1 MFTVNLVCVDGRR
14 AKCQLPPS
22 SSSLAL
28 SAQPSAAI
36 FKQDEARR
44 AGTICGY
51 IIVESSANS
60 RRRLSFVAVERLTK
74 DITFARK
81 ICIKALKTSH
91 Q

>member
-1 MFTVNLVCVDGRR
+1 MGR
-14 AKCQLPPS
+14 ADDYVSFLLPHPHYI
-22 SSSLAL
+22 AL

-74 DITFARK
+74 NISFARK